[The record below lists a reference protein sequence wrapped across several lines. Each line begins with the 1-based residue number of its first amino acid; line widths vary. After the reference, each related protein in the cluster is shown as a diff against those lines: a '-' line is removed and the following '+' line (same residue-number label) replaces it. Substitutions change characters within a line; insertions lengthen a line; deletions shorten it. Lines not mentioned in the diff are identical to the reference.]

1 MADGVTSTLKALAWL
16 RWRLFVNGSVHAMR
30 RDLLRRFAGWA
41 QPVTLAAMGCAFVPS
56 GIVLSLVAVAFGWAV
71 VSHEIADENARTLL
85 RIGTLFFV
93 LGGVVM
99 PIAHGGRSA
108 LPAISRLL
116 LLPIDRRLLHRM
128 HFAAGLFEPVLLFL
142 TFPVILMPLG
152 MAVGGRLVG
161 AVLALVAGV
170 CLVLFEAGIGSWLY
184 SWTVLF
190 LSRRQRA
197 QTIFLVVVCTA
208 CVLGFTPLLFQN
220 VSVPPEVVERL
231 WLLNPPG
238 ELYTLAV
245 TGAAD
250 GDFLP
255 ALAGVL
261 GLALAAAG
269 VYRLSRHAY
278 GRVLVMTAGSAPSSP
293 SKPMELQRTLW
304 LPGLGKDASL
314 VASYQLRM
322 ALRTVV
328 GKTAL
333 LQPSLMVGLF
343 GVLLLRARSELPELV
358 TSNASLLLLLFAAGL
373 AVLGPM
379 SFQFNQFALD
389 RGGATQLALLPL
401 AAEGVVH
408 GKAAAHLLLAAA
420 GFAPAAVMAVLFT
433 RPDPLAALTAAGSAG
448 LILLSS
454 QFLLAPVAVV
464 ASALLPRAVNFN
476 KPFTESQPH
485 NLAVL
490 AGLFTA
496 PFAVSLAGALAL
508 TGVFVFESR
517 LVALFL
523 LCLWTVATFLIARI
537 LLPATTELYR
547 RRRETLLLT
556 AQNRR

>member
-1 MADGVTSTLKALAWL
+1 MADSVTSTLKALAWL

-41 QPVTLAAMGCAFVPS
+41 QPVTLVAMGLAFVPS
-56 GIVLSLVAVAFGWAV
+56 GIVLSLAAAVFGWAAV
-71 VSHEIADENARTLL
+71 TQRLDAESTRTLL
-85 RIGTLFFV
+85 RIAALFFV

-142 TFPVILMPLG
+142 TFPLILMPLG
-152 MAVGGRLVG
+152 VAVGGRPAG

-190 LSRRQRA
+190 LSQRRRA
-197 QTIFLVVVCTA
+197 QTIFLVVICAA
-208 CVLGFTPLLFQN
+208 CALGFAPLLFQN
-220 VSVPPEVVERL
+220 VSVPPEVLEEL

-238 ELYTLAV
+238 ELYMLAV
-245 TGAAD
+245 TGAAG

-261 GLALAAAG
+261 GLALAAAA

-293 SKPMELQRTLW
+293 SKPTELQRTLR

-343 GVLLLRARSELPELV
+343 GVLLLRAWNELPELV

-373 AVLGPM
+373 AALAPM

-401 AAEGVVH
+401 GAEDVVR
-408 GKAAAHLLLAAA
+408 GKAVAHLLLAAT
-420 GFAPAAVMAVLFT
+420 GFAPAAVTAVLFT
-433 RPDPLAALTAAGSAG
+433 RPDPLTALAGGSAVG

-454 QFLLAPVAVV
+454 QFLLTPVGVV

-490 AGLFTA
+490 TGLFTA
-496 PFAVSLAGALAL
+496 PFTVALGGALAV
-508 TGVFVFESR
+508 TGVFVLESR

-523 LCLWTVATFLIARI
+523 LSLWTVATFLIARI
-537 LLPATTELYR
+537 LLPAVTELYR
-547 RRRETLLLT
+547 RRREALLLT